1 MEVDQK
7 GEIKRGQKYGRQCK
21 IVIVLILF
29 HNLYSGNVSRSGDF
43 FASENLFQKIS
54 ENAERLGDLPAG
66 GVFVA
71 IAFAFVVC

>member
-7 GEIKRGQKYGRQCK
+7 GEIKRSQNDGRQCE
-21 IVIVLILF
+21 IVFVFF
-29 HNLYSGNVSRSGDF
+29 HNLYSDNAFRSGDF
-43 FASENLFQKIS
+43 VASENLFQKIS

>member
-7 GEIKRGQKYGRQCK
+7 GKIERGQNDGRQCE
-21 IVIVLILF
+21 IVFVFF
-29 HNLYSGNVSRSGDF
+29 HNLYPGNMSRSGDF
-43 FASENLFQKIS
+43 VAPENLFQKIS